1 MDRMALI
8 IIENLLKQEGNR
20 TVLKNIDLIIE
31 EKSKIGVKMSSEES
45 KVLFE
50 LILGNLIP
58 SSGHIRKETNSILV
72 ENKDDDL

>member
-1 MDRMALI
+1 MALI

>member
-50 LILGNLIP
+50 LILGDLIP